1 MKTFRI
7 TNSFDNS
14 VVEISWKGIKLKDAK
29 KEVLSLAKEVHKSRF
44 DYTITQL

>member
-7 TNSFDNS
+7 TNTFDKS

-29 KEVLSLAKEVHKSRF
+29 KEALSLAMKSHKSRF
-44 DYTITQL
+44 DYIITKL